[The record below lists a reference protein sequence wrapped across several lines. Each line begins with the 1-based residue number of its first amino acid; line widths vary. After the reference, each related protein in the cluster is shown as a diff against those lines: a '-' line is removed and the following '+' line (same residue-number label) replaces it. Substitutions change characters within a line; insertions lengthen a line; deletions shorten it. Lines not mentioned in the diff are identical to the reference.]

1 MISLELD
8 KGQIRVYTLNMKKPS
23 RCLCINFRQAARDV
37 TQFYD
42 STLAPS
48 GLKVTQFSLLT
59 AVARSGS
66 TSISKLAEK
75 KNLDRTTLGR
85 NLAILE
91 RDGLIEFGPSED
103 QRERNVSLTAR
114 GKQALDSAMPFWE
127 HAQEKVRRI
136 LGEKGVQQ
144 IKDLLGKLEELK

>member
-1 MISLELD
+1 M
-8 KGQIRVYTLNMKKPS
+8 RVYTLIMKKPS
-23 RCLCINFRQAARDV
+23 RCICINFRQAARDV

-42 STLAPS
+42 RTLAPS

-91 RDGLIEFGPSED
+91 RDGLIKFVPSED

-114 GKQALDSAMPFWE
+114 GKQTLDSTKPFWE
-127 HAQEKVRRI
+127 HAQEQVRSI
-136 LGEKGVQQ
+136 LGEKGVHH
-144 IKDLLGKLEELK
+144 IRTLLQKLEELK